1 MKIFEGTTEFPYK
14 REVGKIGNTILVEYE
29 DERKIEKY
37 ALLDSETK
45 EVLATFFDKALGVV
59 DDFAYY
65 RIGIEGNT
73 IIGIFDTQSKKWVA
87 YNWIDVNRYQ
97 KLSDSEY
104 GVRYFVLKN
113 PVTGKCHIF
122 DLQEYRKNSDS
133 FNKEI
138 AGAESLDTES
148 IFALSDGKK
157 KALFSGEHGYLT
169 DYVADEIKSG
179 YHAAAVTTGDK
190 TKVYFWENLDYQT
203 QKESYD
209 SVEFDACL
217 VFCKSTIDG
226 ESEFEIY
233 SASVTKNVD
242 FIGTVKADEIK
253 VLSSTYDSRTK
264 AEYLVALKRGNKYS
278 VESLMMEN
286 KKLTASIPVGEGYD
300 EVEYHYNYAI
310 PKKDGKIG
318 LIVCEASSEGKLR
331 KVVIDP
337 EYDKYEII
345 KNTHIIKL
353 SKGNKSTL
361 VDSNWGK
368 ILLEDVEIKEEL
380 FDEKGQLVSI
390 TYSKEGNLGI
400 FQMGDVTPNTIFEG
414 ATSIKGIDV
423 VGVNSTYGVYFVD
436 NGDEQKIIMYDGEKY
451 KTLTDSNEDGTIQ
464 FLGNKKFMIKRKDG
478 KCELST
484 INVLGTNYFKF
495 NEFKTFNNVSLH
507 GGYIVGEND
516 DEVRIYSPD
525 FQYLGAFTN
534 EMWEQIKSGKET
546 GYTEESDC
554 YYEFN
559 KYGVARIPK
568 YPAPLYSTYLETPYG
583 TIFGASVV
591 KEEII
596 RMKEELET
604 MGQER
609 VNQVLMELND
619 AHPEVYKQYSIGVH
633 PATKEG
639 EK

>member
-1 MKIFEGTTEFPYK
+1 MKIFEETTEFPYK
-14 REVGKIGNTILVEYE
+14 REVKKIGNTILVEYE
-29 DERKIEKY
+29 DEIKIGKY

-45 EVLATFFDKALGVV
+45 EVLATFLSKTLTVV
-59 DDFAYY
+59 DDFACY
-65 RIGIEGNT
+65 RIGIGGNT
-73 IIGIFDTQSKKWVA
+73 IIDIFDTQSKKWVA
-87 YNWIDVNRYQ
+87 YNWIDVSGNQ
-97 KLSDSEY
+97 ELSDSES

-138 AGAESLDTES
+138 AGAESLDVES

-157 KALFSGEHGYLT
+157 KALFSGKHGYLT

-179 YHAAAVTTGDK
+179 YLAAAVTTGDK
-190 TKVYFWENLDYQT
+190 TKVYFWRNLDYQT

-226 ESEFEIY
+226 KSEFEIY
-233 SASVTKNVD
+233 SASLNRNVD
-242 FIGTVKADEIK
+242 FVGTIKGDKIK
-253 VLSSTYDSRTK
+253 VLRNTYTSGK

-278 VESLMMEN
+278 VESLMLEN
-286 KKLTASIPVGEGYD
+286 NKLTASIPVGEGYD

-318 LIVCEASSEGKLR
+318 LIVCEASNEGELR

-345 KNTHIIKL
+345 KKTHIIKL

-361 VDSNWGK
+361 VDLNLEK
-368 ILLEDVEIKEEL
+368 ILLEDVEITEEL

-400 FQMGDVTPNTIFEG
+400 FQIGDVTPNTIFEG

-423 VGVNSTYGVYFVD
+423 VGVNSAYGVYFVD
-436 NGDEQKIIMYDGEKY
+436 NGDEQKIIMYDGKKY

-464 FLGNKKFMIKRKDG
+464 YLGNKKFMIKRKDG
-478 KCELST
+478 KCELNT
-484 INVLGTNYFKF
+484 INVLGTNYYKF
-495 NEFKTFNNVSLH
+495 NEFKTFDNVSLH
-507 GGYIVGEND
+507 GDYIVGEND

-525 FQYLGAFTN
+525 FQYLGTFTN
-534 EMWEQIKSGKET
+534 EKWEQIKSGKET
-546 GYTEESDC
+546 GYTEETDC

-559 KYGVARIPK
+559 QYGVARIPK

-596 RMKEELET
+596 RMKEELEA

-609 VNQVLMELND
+609 VNQLLMELND
-619 AHPEVYKQYSIGVH
+619 AHPEVYKKYSIGVH

>member
-14 REVGKIGNTILVEYE
+14 REVEKNGNTILVEYE
-29 DERKIEKY
+29 DEKERRKY
-37 ALLDSETK
+37 ALLDSKTK
-45 EVLATFFDKALGVV
+45 EVLAIFSGEPDVV

-65 RIGIEGNT
+65 RIVIEGKT
-73 IIGIFDTQSKKWVA
+73 IYDIFDTQSKKWVA
-87 YNWIDVNRYQ
+87 YKWIDVAGNQ
-97 KLSDSEY
+97 PLSYSEY
-104 GVRYFVLKN
+104 GKRYFVLKN

-138 AGAESLDTES
+138 AGAESLDTDS
-148 IFALSDGKK
+148 IFALSNGKK

-190 TKVYFWENLDYQT
+190 TKVYFWKNLDYQT

-209 SVEFDACL
+209 SVEFDTCL
-217 VFCKSTIDG
+217 VFCKSTING

-233 SASVTKNVD
+233 SAPVTKNVD

-253 VLSSTYDSRTK
+253 VLSSTHDSCTK

-278 VESLMMEN
+278 VESLMVEN
-286 KKLTASIPVGEGYD
+286 KKLTASIPVAEGYD

-310 PKKDGKIG
+310 TKKDGKIG
-318 LIVCEASSEGKLR
+318 VILCEPQREAKIR
-331 KVVIDP
+331 KAVIAP
-337 EYDKYEII
+337 EYDKYEIVED
-345 KNTHIIKL
+345 TQIIKL
-353 SKGNKSTL
+353 SKGNKSIL
-361 VDSNWGK
+361 ADLNYRE
-368 ILLEDVEIKEEL
+368 ILLEDVEITEEF
-380 FDEKGQLVSI
+380 FDEEGQLVSI

-400 FQMGDVTPNTIFEG
+400 FQMESATPNAIFEG
-414 ATSIKGIDV
+414 ATSIKGIDA
-423 VGVNSTYGVYFVD
+423 VGVNSTYRVYFVD

-451 KTLTDSNEDGTIQ
+451 KTLTDSNKCGALQ
-464 FLGNKKFMIKRKDG
+464 YLGNKKFIIKREDG

-484 INVLGTNYFKF
+484 INVSDCYYEF

-507 GGYIVGEND
+507 GDYIVGEND

-525 FQYLGAFTN
+525 FQYIGTFTN
-534 EMWEQIKSGKET
+534 EKWEQIKSGKEP
-546 GYTEESDC
+546 GYIEESDC

-559 KYGVARIPK
+559 QYGVARIPK
-568 YPAPLYSTYLETPYG
+568 YSTPLYGTYLETPYG
-583 TIFGASVV
+583 TIFGTSVV
-591 KEEII
+591 KEEMI
-596 RMKEELET
+596 RMKEELEA

-609 VNQVLMELND
+609 VNQLLMELND
-619 AHPEVYKQYSIGVH
+619 AHPEVYKKYSIGVH